1 MNGKRVWP
9 ARSLLQLVV
18 AFLMFVTAKGE
29 KAEARRK
36 TMRRAVTACSI
47 LFALAVAV
55 TFQPAIAI
63 AQSVARPA
71 DSGFSFAVYGDARSM
86 MYLPYKAEQEAEARK
101 LMVDMFDLVFPEK
114 VSEEV
119 VQKYVKLIYD
129 PATKELVQMV
139 MPFDTRSEVTTL
151 TLDKGWVTEASVED
165 VKLLPGVHRTM
176 FRLQGGEWVAREVV
190 RDVKIGRATFILNTG
205 DMVWW
210 GKQGPEPSDNPYWKL
225 VYEDVLNQ
233 LPAPDEQLRGAGL
246 PGRVFPAVGNHEV
259 WDDSDVEG
267 LLKAFPYLKQFG
279 VSDKRLIY
287 KFDFNG
293 ARFIFLWTG
302 KYDYRSPSEW
312 DADRPQYEAQMK
324 ELQQWLDEAK
334 AAGIRKVFIA
344 FHAPAF
350 CRSGMG
356 PIPEQQN
363 PHKVIA
369 SYARDLEIVVFNGH
383 VHTTELY
390 EVDGVKY
397 LLLGGGGAEQDPIL
411 PGRTAIKVPADYPP
425 DLYWKGQPP
434 KEEYNYLLV
443 DVQPAQ
449 KTKFT
454 LNRFRPWSAEPFAT
468 VELFK

>member
-1 MNGKRVWP
+1 MHHTEEWTVSNP
-9 ARSLLQLVV
+9 L
-18 AFLMFVTAKGE
+18 
-29 KAEARRK
+29 
-36 TMRRAVTACSI
+36 
-47 LFALAVAV
+47 LAVNRRVLLSTLALL
-55 TFQPAIAI
+55 PALQSRLAA
-63 AQSVARPA
+63 AQETKRGGDLP
-71 DSGFSFAVYGDARSM
+71 FSFAVYGDSRSM
-86 MYLPYKAEQEAEARK
+86 MYLPYKSDQREEATK
-101 LMVDMFDLVFPEK
+101 LLVDMFELVLPEK

-119 VQKYVKLIYD
+119 VRRDVRLTYD
-129 PATKELVQMV
+129 PSTNELVQIV
-139 MPFDTRSEVTTL
+139 MPFESRSEVSTL
-151 TLDKGWVTEASVED
+151 TVDKGWVTEASVED

-176 FRLQGGEWVAREVV
+176 FRLQGGEWVAREIVK
-190 RDVKIGRATFILNTG
+190 DVQSGRAKFIVNTG

-210 GKQGPEPSDNPYWKL
+210 GNQGPTPSANPYWKL
-225 VYEDVLNQ
+225 VYEDVLKQ
-233 LPAPDEQLRGAGL
+233 LPSPDQQMRDAGL

-259 WDDSDVEG
+259 WNDTDVQG
-267 LLKAFPYLKQFG
+267 LLQAFPYLKQFG

-287 KFDFNG
+287 KFDFDSV
-293 ARFIFLWTG
+293 RFIFLWTG
-302 KYDYRSPSEW
+302 KYDYRSPSSW

-324 ELQQWLDEAK
+324 ELRAWLDEAK
-334 AAGIRKVFIA
+334 AAGIRKVFIS

-356 PIPEQQN
+356 PIPDPQN

-369 SYARDLEIVVFNGH
+369 AYARDLELVVFNGH

-411 PGRTAIKVPADYPP
+411 PGRTAFKVPAGYPA

-443 DVQPAQ
+443 DVLPGQ

-468 VELFK
+468 VEAFT

>member
-1 MNGKRVWP
+1 MSNPLFGMNRRVLLSTLALLP
-9 ARSLLQLVV
+9 ALQP
-18 AFLMFVTAKGE
+18 
-29 KAEARRK
+29 
-36 TMRRAVTACSI
+36 RRAAAQQPKRGSN
-47 LFALAVAV
+47 LA
-55 TFQPAIAI
+55 
-63 AQSVARPA
+63 
-71 DSGFSFAVYGDARSM
+71 FSFAVYGDSRSM
-86 MYLPYKAEQEAEARK
+86 MYLPYKSDQREEAIK
-101 LMVDMFDLVFPEK
+101 LMVDMFELVLPEK
-114 VSEEV
+114 VAEDV
-119 VQKYVKLIYD
+119 VRRDVRLSYD
-129 PATKELVQMV
+129 PASNELVQIV
-139 MPFDTRSEVTTL
+139 MPFDTKSEVTTL
-151 TLDKGWVTEASVED
+151 KLDKGWVTEASVED

-176 FRLQGGEWVAREVV
+176 FRLHGGEWVAREIVK
-190 RDVKIGRATFILNTG
+190 DVQRGRAKFILNTG

-210 GKQGPEPSDNPYWKL
+210 GKQGPTPSENPYWKL
-225 VYEDVLNQ
+225 VYEDVLKQ
-233 LPAPDEQLRGAGL
+233 LPAPDQQMRAARL
-246 PGRVFPAVGNHEV
+246 PGRIFPAVGNHEV
-259 WDDSDVEG
+259 WDDSDVQG
-267 LLKAFPYLKQFG
+267 LLQAFPYLKQFG

-287 KFDFNG
+287 KFDFGG

-411 PGRTAIKVPADYPP
+411 PGRTAIKVLANYPP

-454 LNRFRPWSAEPFAT
+454 LNRFRPWSAEPFETA
-468 VELFK
+468 EPFK